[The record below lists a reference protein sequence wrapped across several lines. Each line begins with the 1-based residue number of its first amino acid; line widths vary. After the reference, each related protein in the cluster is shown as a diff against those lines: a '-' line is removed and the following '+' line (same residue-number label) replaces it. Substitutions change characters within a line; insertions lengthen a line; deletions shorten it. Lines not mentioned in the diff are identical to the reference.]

1 MLKKSSWIDLLDGK
15 IIPYIDAPDYETRY
29 PVLSPLYISKS
40 EKEKIQYI
48 AREVCAVMA
57 KLAEDVRSK
66 GNVMPIDIINMTPKL
81 TPFILDD
88 DSKYVTNIARL
99 DFVKDKNG
107 IYKVVEINADTPC
120 AMPEAFYGN
129 AVAQKY
135 FAGSEDDGF
144 NAELIEPFTELLK
157 TTLKGKIN
165 FSGVNITLA
174 ANDAYAEDWANMMYL
189 KNALE
194 DYIKAHFDEYE
205 FVNVRAARLIDLV
218 VKDDGVY
225 HNDGS
230 GEYKI
235 DVLYRLHPLE
245 LLMDDE
251 SDEGYPVGLKLM
263 DLANMHKVIL
273 VNPVKAI
280 LMQNKAMMAIAH
292 YLAGSTGYFDDAAKQ
307 IVRTNIAETSMDA
320 KDFAGR
326 KFLKKPIFGREGCNI
341 SIIEPD
347 GTFSYEAEEADDC
360 ADIYQEFIDS
370 DLVIQE
376 KYGTTLER
384 IIEKYGDDGFIK
396 IENDV
401 NCTINAE
408 HAVIATG
415 GSAVYGET
423 AMEHFKDIG
432 TVIYLEVDEIELEE
446 RVGSLKERG
455 VVSNGKT
462 TIDEIFEDRKNL
474 YRKYADI
481 TLNLNGKS
489 IRESV
494 DDIYDNLINKD
505 SNY

>member
-1 MLKKSSWIDLLDGK
+1 MDEK

-135 FAGSEDDGF
+135 FAVSEDDGF
-144 NAELIEPFTELLK
+144 DAELIEPFTELLK

-251 SDEGYPVGLKLM
+251 SDDGYPVGLKLM
-263 DLANMHKVIL
+263 DLANMHKVIM

-320 KDFAGR
+320 KEFAGR

-347 GTFSYEAEEADDC
+347 GTFSYEAEEADGC

-370 DLVIQE
+370 DLVSVE
-376 KYGTTLER
+376 TDAGRWEGKFTYSC
-384 IIEKYGDDGFIK
+384 F
-396 IENDV
+396 V
-401 NCTINAE
+401 INGRPSKLF
-408 HAVIATG
+408 VRF
-415 GSAVYGET
+415 SPY
-423 AMEHFKDIG
+423 
-432 TVIYLEVDEIELEE
+432 
-446 RVGSLKERG
+446 
-455 VVSNGKT
+455 
-462 TIDEIFEDRKNL
+462 
-474 YRKYADI
+474 DI
-481 TLNLNGKS
+481 TGIEALFVPVIVK
-489 IRESV
+489 
-494 DDIYDNLINKD
+494 
-505 SNY
+505 

>member
-1 MLKKSSWIDLLDGK
+1 MLKKSSWIDLLDEK

-57 KLAEDVRSK
+57 KLAEDVRNK

-129 AVAQKY
+129 AVTQKY

-144 NAELIEPFTELLK
+144 DAELIEPFTELLK

-205 FVNVRAARLIDLV
+205 FVNVCAARLIDLV

-251 SDEGYPVGLKLM
+251 SDDGYPVGLKLM

-320 KDFAGR
+320 RDFAGR

-370 DLVIQE
+370 DLVSVE
-376 KYGTTLER
+376 TDAGRWEGKFTYSC
-384 IIEKYGDDGFIK
+384 F
-396 IENDV
+396 
-401 NCTINAE
+401 
-408 HAVIATG
+408 VI
-415 GSAVYGET
+415 
-423 AMEHFKDIG
+423 
-432 TVIYLEVDEIELEE
+432 
-446 RVGSLKERG
+446 
-455 VVSNGKT
+455 NGKPSKL
-462 TIDEIFEDRKNL
+462 FVRFSP
-474 YRKYADI
+474 YDI
-481 TLNLNGKS
+481 TGIEALFVPVVVK
-489 IRESV
+489 
-494 DDIYDNLINKD
+494 
-505 SNY
+505 

>member
-1 MLKKSSWIDLLDGK
+1 MLKKSSWIDILDEK

-135 FAGSEDDGF
+135 FTGSEDDGF
-144 NAELIEPFTELLK
+144 DAELIEPFTELLK

-189 KNALE
+189 KNTLE

-251 SDEGYPVGLKLM
+251 SDDGYPVGLKLM

-320 KDFAGR
+320 KDLAGR
-326 KFLKKPIFGREGCNI
+326 KFLTKPIFGREGCNI

-370 DLVIQE
+370 DLVSVE
-376 KYGTTLER
+376 TDAGRWEGKFTYSC
-384 IIEKYGDDGFIK
+384 F
-396 IENDV
+396 
-401 NCTINAE
+401 
-408 HAVIATG
+408 VI
-415 GSAVYGET
+415 
-423 AMEHFKDIG
+423 
-432 TVIYLEVDEIELEE
+432 
-446 RVGSLKERG
+446 
-455 VVSNGKT
+455 NGKPSKL
-462 TIDEIFEDRKNL
+462 FVRFSP
-474 YRKYADI
+474 YDI
-481 TLNLNGKS
+481 TGIEALFVPVVVK
-489 IRESV
+489 
-494 DDIYDNLINKD
+494 
-505 SNY
+505 

>member
-1 MLKKSSWIDLLDGK
+1 MLKKSSWIDLLDEK

-120 AMPEAFYGN
+120 AMSEAFYGN

-144 NAELIEPFTELLK
+144 DAELIEPFTELLK

-194 DYIKAHFDEYE
+194 DYNKAHFDEYE

-251 SDEGYPVGLKLM
+251 SDDGYPVGLKLM

-370 DLVIQE
+370 DLVSVE
-376 KYGTTLER
+376 TDAGRWEGKFTYSC
-384 IIEKYGDDGFIK
+384 F
-396 IENDV
+396 
-401 NCTINAE
+401 
-408 HAVIATG
+408 VI
-415 GSAVYGET
+415 
-423 AMEHFKDIG
+423 
-432 TVIYLEVDEIELEE
+432 
-446 RVGSLKERG
+446 
-455 VVSNGKT
+455 NGKPSKL
-462 TIDEIFEDRKNL
+462 FVRFSP
-474 YRKYADI
+474 YDI
-481 TLNLNGKS
+481 TGIEALFVPVVVK
-489 IRESV
+489 
-494 DDIYDNLINKD
+494 
-505 SNY
+505 

>member
-1 MLKKSSWIDLLDGK
+1 MLKKASWIDQLDEK

-29 PVLSPLYISKS
+29 PVLNPLYISKS

-48 AREVCAVMA
+48 AREVYRVMA

-66 GNVMPIDIINMTPKL
+66 GDVMPIDIINMTPKL
-81 TPFILDD
+81 TLFIKDD
-88 DSKYVTNIARL
+88 YSPHVTNIARL
-99 DFVKDKNG
+99 DFVKDQNG
-107 IYKVVEINADTPC
+107 TYKVVEINADTPC

-135 FAGSEDDGF
+135 FAGNEDGGND
-144 NAELIEPFTELLK
+144 AELIEPFVELLK
-157 TTLKGKIN
+157 TALKSKIN
-165 FSGVNITLA
+165 FSGVNITFA
-174 ANDAYAEDWANMMYL
+174 ANNAYAEDWANMQYL
-189 KNALE
+189 KNALA
-194 DYIKAHFDEYE
+194 DYVQEHFDEYE

-225 HNDGS
+225 HDDGS

-251 SDEGYPVGLKLM
+251 ADDGYPVGLKLM
-263 DLANMHKVIL
+263 DLANMNKVIL

-292 YLAGSTGYFDDAAKQ
+292 YLAASTNYFDSADRQ

-320 KDFAGR
+320 QDFAGR

-370 DLVIQE
+370 ELVGVDTDAGRWE
-376 KYGTTLER
+376 GKFTYSC
-384 IIEKYGDDGFIK
+384 F
-396 IENDV
+396 
-401 NCTINAE
+401 
-408 HAVIATG
+408 VI
-415 GSAVYGET
+415 
-423 AMEHFKDIG
+423 
-432 TVIYLEVDEIELEE
+432 
-446 RVGSLKERG
+446 
-455 VVSNGKT
+455 NGKPSKL
-462 TIDEIFEDRKNL
+462 FVRFSP
-474 YRKYADI
+474 YDI
-481 TLNLNGKS
+481 TGIEALFVPVVVK
-489 IRESV
+489 
-494 DDIYDNLINKD
+494 
-505 SNY
+505 

>member
-1 MLKKSSWIDLLDGK
+1 MLKKSSWIDILDEK

-88 DSKYVTNIARL
+88 DSKYVTNIA
-99 DFVKDKNG
+99 
-107 IYKVVEINADTPC
+107 
-120 AMPEAFYGN
+120 MPEAFYGN

-144 NAELIEPFTELLK
+144 NAELIVPFTELLK

-251 SDEGYPVGLKLM
+251 SDDGYPVGLKLM

-280 LMQNKAMMAIAH
+280 LMQNKAVMAIAH

-341 SIIEPD
+341 CIIEPD

-370 DLVIQE
+370 DLVSVE
-376 KYGTTLER
+376 TDAGRWEGKFTYSC
-384 IIEKYGDDGFIK
+384 F
-396 IENDV
+396 
-401 NCTINAE
+401 
-408 HAVIATG
+408 VI
-415 GSAVYGET
+415 
-423 AMEHFKDIG
+423 
-432 TVIYLEVDEIELEE
+432 
-446 RVGSLKERG
+446 
-455 VVSNGKT
+455 NGKPSKL
-462 TIDEIFEDRKNL
+462 FVRFSP
-474 YRKYADI
+474 YDI
-481 TLNLNGKS
+481 TGIEALFVPVVVK
-489 IRESV
+489 
-494 DDIYDNLINKD
+494 
-505 SNY
+505 

>member
-1 MLKKSSWIDLLDGK
+1 MLEKSSWIDLLDEK
-15 IIPYIDAPDYETRY
+15 IIPYIDVPDYETRY

-135 FAGSEDDGF
+135 FGGSEDDGF
-144 NAELIEPFTELLK
+144 DAALIEPFTELLK

-189 KNALE
+189 KNTLE

-251 SDEGYPVGLKLM
+251 SDDGYPVGLKLM

-370 DLVIQE
+370 DLVSVE
-376 KYGTTLER
+376 T
-384 IIEKYGDDGFIK
+384 DDGRWEGRFTYS
-396 IENDV
+396 
-401 NCTINAE
+401 CF
-408 HAVIATG
+408 VI
-415 GSAVYGET
+415 
-423 AMEHFKDIG
+423 
-432 TVIYLEVDEIELEE
+432 
-446 RVGSLKERG
+446 
-455 VVSNGKT
+455 NGKPSKL
-462 TIDEIFEDRKNL
+462 FVRFSP
-474 YRKYADI
+474 YDI
-481 TLNLNGKS
+481 TGIEALFVPVVVK
-489 IRESV
+489 
-494 DDIYDNLINKD
+494 
-505 SNY
+505 

>member
-1 MLKKSSWIDLLDGK
+1 MLKKSSWIDLLDEK

-135 FAGSEDDGF
+135 FADSEDDGF
-144 NAELIEPFTELLK
+144 GAELIEPFTELLK

-174 ANDAYAEDWANMMYL
+174 ANDVYAEDWANMMYL

-194 DYIKAHFDEYE
+194 DYIKAHFDDYE
-205 FVNVRAARLIDLV
+205 FVNVREARLIDLV

-251 SDEGYPVGLKLM
+251 SDDGYPVGLKLM

-370 DLVIQE
+370 DLVSVE
-376 KYGTTLER
+376 T
-384 IIEKYGDDGFIK
+384 
-396 IENDV
+396 DV
-401 NCTINAE
+401 GRWEGKFTYSCF
-408 HAVIATG
+408 VI
-415 GSAVYGET
+415 
-423 AMEHFKDIG
+423 
-432 TVIYLEVDEIELEE
+432 
-446 RVGSLKERG
+446 
-455 VVSNGKT
+455 
-462 TIDEIFEDRKNL
+462 
-474 YRKYADI
+474 
-481 TLNLNGKS
+481 NGKS
-489 IRESV
+489 SKLFVRFSPY
-494 DDIYDNLINKD
+494 DITGIEALFVPVVVK
-505 SNY
+505 

>member
-1 MLKKSSWIDLLDGK
+1 MLKKSSWIDLLDEK

-29 PVLSPLYISKS
+29 PVLSPLYLSKS

-135 FAGSEDDGF
+135 FSGSEDDGF

-225 HNDGS
+225 NNDGS

-251 SDEGYPVGLKLM
+251 SDDGYPVGLKLM
-263 DLANMHKVIL
+263 DLANMHKIIL

-307 IVRTNIAETSMDA
+307 LVRTNIAETSMDA

-370 DLVIQE
+370 DLVSVE
-376 KYGTTLER
+376 TDAGRWEGKFTYSC
-384 IIEKYGDDGFIK
+384 F
-396 IENDV
+396 
-401 NCTINAE
+401 
-408 HAVIATG
+408 VI
-415 GSAVYGET
+415 
-423 AMEHFKDIG
+423 
-432 TVIYLEVDEIELEE
+432 
-446 RVGSLKERG
+446 
-455 VVSNGKT
+455 NGKPSKL
-462 TIDEIFEDRKNL
+462 FVRFSP
-474 YRKYADI
+474 YDI
-481 TLNLNGKS
+481 TGIEALFVPVVVK
-489 IRESV
+489 
-494 DDIYDNLINKD
+494 
-505 SNY
+505 

>member
-1 MLKKSSWIDLLDGK
+1 MLKKSSWIDLLDEK

-120 AMPEAFYGN
+120 AMPEAFYCN

-144 NAELIEPFTELLK
+144 DAELIEPFTELLK

-218 VKDDGVY
+218 VKDDSVY

-251 SDEGYPVGLKLM
+251 SDDGYPVGLKLM

-307 IVRTNIAETSMDA
+307 LVRTNIAETSMDA

-370 DLVIQE
+370 DLVSVE
-376 KYGTTLER
+376 T
-384 IIEKYGDDGFIK
+384 DDGRWEGKFTYS
-396 IENDV
+396 
-401 NCTINAE
+401 CF
-408 HAVIATG
+408 VI
-415 GSAVYGET
+415 
-423 AMEHFKDIG
+423 
-432 TVIYLEVDEIELEE
+432 
-446 RVGSLKERG
+446 
-455 VVSNGKT
+455 NGKPSKL
-462 TIDEIFEDRKNL
+462 FVRFSP
-474 YRKYADI
+474 YDI
-481 TLNLNGKS
+481 TGIEALFVPVVVK
-489 IRESV
+489 
-494 DDIYDNLINKD
+494 
-505 SNY
+505 

>member
-1 MLKKSSWIDLLDGK
+1 MLKKSSWIDLLDEK

-66 GNVMPIDIINMTPKL
+66 GNVLPIDIINMTPKL

-135 FAGSEDDGF
+135 FAVSEDDGF

-194 DYIKAHFDEYE
+194 DYIKVHFDEYE

-251 SDEGYPVGLKLM
+251 SDDGYPVGLKLM

-307 IVRTNIAETSMDA
+307 IVLTNIAETSMDA

-370 DLVIQE
+370 DLVSVE
-376 KYGTTLER
+376 T
-384 IIEKYGDDGFIK
+384 DDGRWEGKFTYS
-396 IENDV
+396 
-401 NCTINAE
+401 CF
-408 HAVIATG
+408 VI
-415 GSAVYGET
+415 
-423 AMEHFKDIG
+423 
-432 TVIYLEVDEIELEE
+432 
-446 RVGSLKERG
+446 
-455 VVSNGKT
+455 NGKPSKL
-462 TIDEIFEDRKNL
+462 FVRFSP
-474 YRKYADI
+474 YDI
-481 TLNLNGKS
+481 TGIEALFVPVVVK
-489 IRESV
+489 
-494 DDIYDNLINKD
+494 
-505 SNY
+505 

>member
-1 MLKKSSWIDLLDGK
+1 MLKKSSWIDLLDEK

-29 PVLSPLYISKS
+29 PVLSPLYLSKS

-135 FAGSEDDGF
+135 FTGSEDDGF
-144 NAELIEPFTELLK
+144 DAELIEPFTELLK

-251 SDEGYPVGLKLM
+251 SDDGYPVGLKLM

-307 IVRTNIAETSMDA
+307 LVRTNIAETSMDA

-370 DLVIQE
+370 DIVSVE
-376 KYGTTLER
+376 T
-384 IIEKYGDDGFIK
+384 DDGRWEGKFTYS
-396 IENDV
+396 
-401 NCTINAE
+401 CF
-408 HAVIATG
+408 VI
-415 GSAVYGET
+415 
-423 AMEHFKDIG
+423 
-432 TVIYLEVDEIELEE
+432 
-446 RVGSLKERG
+446 
-455 VVSNGKT
+455 NGKPSKL
-462 TIDEIFEDRKNL
+462 FVRFSP
-474 YRKYADI
+474 YDI
-481 TLNLNGKS
+481 TGIEALFVPVVVK
-489 IRESV
+489 
-494 DDIYDNLINKD
+494 
-505 SNY
+505 

>member
-1 MLKKSSWIDLLDGK
+1 MLRKSSWIDMLDEK

-29 PVLSPLYISKS
+29 PVLNPLYISKS

-48 AREVCAVMA
+48 AREVFRVMS

-81 TPFILDD
+81 TPFIEDD

-129 AVAQKY
+129 AVAQQY
-135 FAGSEDDGF
+135 FTGSADKGHDAG
-144 NAELIEPFTELLK
+144 LILPFVELLK

-174 ANDAYAEDWANMMYL
+174 ANDGYTEDWANMMYL
-189 KNALE
+189 KNCLSE
-194 DYIKAHFDEYE
+194 YVREHFDEYE
-205 FVNVRAARLIDLV
+205 FVNVRAAKLIDLV

-225 HNDGS
+225 HDDGN

-251 SDEGYPVGLKLM
+251 SDDGYPVGLKLM

-292 YLAGSTGYFDDAAKQ
+292 YLADNTGYFDGAAKQ
-307 IVRTNIAETSMDA
+307 IVHTNIARTSMDA
-320 KDFAGR
+320 RDFAGC

-347 GTFSYEAEEADDC
+347 GTFSYEAEEADSC

-370 DLVIQE
+370 DIVSAETDAGVWEGKYTWSCFVI
-376 KYGTTLER
+376 
-384 IIEKYGDDGFIK
+384 
-396 IENDV
+396 N
-401 NCTINAE
+401 
-408 HAVIATG
+408 
-415 GSAVYGET
+415 GEPS
-423 AMEHFKDIG
+423 
-432 TVIYLEVDEIELEE
+432 ELFV
-446 RVGSLKERG
+446 RFSP
-455 VVSNGKT
+455 
-462 TIDEIFEDRKNL
+462 
-474 YRKYADI
+474 YDI
-481 TLNLNGKS
+481 TGIEALFVPVVVK
-489 IRESV
+489 
-494 DDIYDNLINKD
+494 
-505 SNY
+505 

>member
-1 MLKKSSWIDLLDGK
+1 MLKKSSWIDLLDEK

-29 PVLSPLYISKS
+29 PVLSPLYLSKS

-135 FAGSEDDGF
+135 FVGSEDDGF
-144 NAELIEPFTELLK
+144 DSELIEPFTELLK

-189 KNALE
+189 KNVLE

-251 SDEGYPVGLKLM
+251 SDDGYPVGLKLM

-370 DLVIQE
+370 DLVSVE
-376 KYGTTLER
+376 TDAGRWEGKFTYSC
-384 IIEKYGDDGFIK
+384 F
-396 IENDV
+396 V
-401 NCTINAE
+401 INGRPSKLF
-408 HAVIATG
+408 VRF
-415 GSAVYGET
+415 SPY
-423 AMEHFKDIG
+423 
-432 TVIYLEVDEIELEE
+432 
-446 RVGSLKERG
+446 
-455 VVSNGKT
+455 
-462 TIDEIFEDRKNL
+462 
-474 YRKYADI
+474 DI
-481 TLNLNGKS
+481 TGIEALFVPVVVK
-489 IRESV
+489 
-494 DDIYDNLINKD
+494 
-505 SNY
+505 

>member
-1 MLKKSSWIDLLDGK
+1 MLKKSSWIDLLDEK

-135 FAGSEDDGF
+135 FTGSEDDGF
-144 NAELIEPFTELLK
+144 DAELIEPFTELLK

-251 SDEGYPVGLKLM
+251 SDDGYPVGLKLM

-307 IVRTNIAETSMDA
+307 LVRTNIAETSMDA

-370 DLVIQE
+370 DLVSVE
-376 KYGTTLER
+376 T
-384 IIEKYGDDGFIK
+384 DDGRWEGKFTYS
-396 IENDV
+396 
-401 NCTINAE
+401 CF
-408 HAVIATG
+408 VI
-415 GSAVYGET
+415 
-423 AMEHFKDIG
+423 
-432 TVIYLEVDEIELEE
+432 
-446 RVGSLKERG
+446 
-455 VVSNGKT
+455 NGKPSKL
-462 TIDEIFEDRKNL
+462 FVRFSP
-474 YRKYADI
+474 YDI
-481 TLNLNGKS
+481 TGIEALFVPVVVK
-489 IRESV
+489 
-494 DDIYDNLINKD
+494 
-505 SNY
+505 

>member
-1 MLKKSSWIDLLDGK
+1 MLKKSSWIDLLDEK

-135 FAGSEDDGF
+135 FVGSEDDGF
-144 NAELIEPFTELLK
+144 DAELIEPFTELLK

-189 KNALE
+189 KNTLE
-194 DYIKAHFDEYE
+194 DYIKARFDEYE

-251 SDEGYPVGLKLM
+251 SDDGYPVGLKLM

-370 DLVIQE
+370 DLVSVE
-376 KYGTTLER
+376 TDAGRWEGKFTYSCF
-384 IIEKYGDDGFIK
+384 II
-396 IENDV
+396 
-401 NCTINAE
+401 
-408 HAVIATG
+408 
-415 GSAVYGET
+415 
-423 AMEHFKDIG
+423 
-432 TVIYLEVDEIELEE
+432 
-446 RVGSLKERG
+446 
-455 VVSNGKT
+455 NGKPSKL
-462 TIDEIFEDRKNL
+462 FVRFSP
-474 YRKYADI
+474 YDI
-481 TLNLNGKS
+481 TGIEALFVPVVVK
-489 IRESV
+489 
-494 DDIYDNLINKD
+494 
-505 SNY
+505 

>member
-1 MLKKSSWIDLLDGK
+1 MLKKSSWIDLLDEK

-135 FAGSEDDGF
+135 FAGSKDDGF
-144 NAELIEPFTELLK
+144 DAELIEPFTKLLK

-251 SDEGYPVGLKLM
+251 SDDGYPVGLKLM

-307 IVRTNIAETSMDA
+307 LVRTNIAETSMDA

-370 DLVIQE
+370 DLVSVE
-376 KYGTTLER
+376 TDAGRWKGKFTYSC
-384 IIEKYGDDGFIK
+384 F
-396 IENDV
+396 
-401 NCTINAE
+401 
-408 HAVIATG
+408 VI
-415 GSAVYGET
+415 
-423 AMEHFKDIG
+423 
-432 TVIYLEVDEIELEE
+432 
-446 RVGSLKERG
+446 
-455 VVSNGKT
+455 NGKPSKL
-462 TIDEIFEDRKNL
+462 FVRFSP
-474 YRKYADI
+474 YDI
-481 TLNLNGKS
+481 TGIEALFVPVVVK
-489 IRESV
+489 
-494 DDIYDNLINKD
+494 
-505 SNY
+505 

>member
-1 MLKKSSWIDLLDGK
+1 MLKKSSWIDLLDEK

-120 AMPEAFYGN
+120 AIPEAFYGN
-129 AVAQKY
+129 DVAQKY

-144 NAELIEPFTELLK
+144 DAELIEPFTELLK

-194 DYIKAHFDEYE
+194 DYIKVHFDEYE

-225 HNDGS
+225 HNDGI

-251 SDEGYPVGLKLM
+251 SDDGYPVGLKLM

-307 IVRTNIAETSMDA
+307 LVRTNIAETSMDA

-370 DLVIQE
+370 DLVSVE
-376 KYGTTLER
+376 T
-384 IIEKYGDDGFIK
+384 DDGRWEGKFTYS
-396 IENDV
+396 
-401 NCTINAE
+401 CF
-408 HAVIATG
+408 VI
-415 GSAVYGET
+415 
-423 AMEHFKDIG
+423 
-432 TVIYLEVDEIELEE
+432 
-446 RVGSLKERG
+446 
-455 VVSNGKT
+455 NGKPSKL
-462 TIDEIFEDRKNL
+462 FVRFSP
-474 YRKYADI
+474 YDI
-481 TLNLNGKS
+481 TGIEALFVPVVVK
-489 IRESV
+489 
-494 DDIYDNLINKD
+494 
-505 SNY
+505 

>member
-1 MLKKSSWIDLLDGK
+1 MLKKSSWIDLLDEK

-29 PVLSPLYISKS
+29 PVLSPLYLSKS

-129 AVAQKY
+129 DVAQKY

-144 NAELIEPFTELLK
+144 DAELIEPFTELLK

-251 SDEGYPVGLKLM
+251 SDDGYPVGLKLM

-307 IVRTNIAETSMDA
+307 LVRTNISETSMDA

-370 DLVIQE
+370 DLVSVE
-376 KYGTTLER
+376 TDAGRWEGRFTYSC
-384 IIEKYGDDGFIK
+384 F
-396 IENDV
+396 
-401 NCTINAE
+401 
-408 HAVIATG
+408 VI
-415 GSAVYGET
+415 
-423 AMEHFKDIG
+423 
-432 TVIYLEVDEIELEE
+432 
-446 RVGSLKERG
+446 
-455 VVSNGKT
+455 NGKPSKL
-462 TIDEIFEDRKNL
+462 FVRFSP
-474 YRKYADI
+474 YDI
-481 TLNLNGKS
+481 TGIEALFVPVVVK
-489 IRESV
+489 
-494 DDIYDNLINKD
+494 
-505 SNY
+505 

>member
-1 MLKKSSWIDLLDGK
+1 MLKKSSWIDLLDEK

-135 FAGSEDDGF
+135 FTGSEDDGF
-144 NAELIEPFTELLK
+144 DAELIAPFTELLK

-174 ANDAYAEDWANMMYL
+174 ANNAYAEDWANMMYL

-251 SDEGYPVGLKLM
+251 SDDGYPVGLKLM

-307 IVRTNIAETSMDA
+307 LVRTNIAETSMDA

-341 SIIEPD
+341 SIIELD
-347 GTFSYEAEEADDC
+347 GTFSYEAEEADEC

-370 DLVIQE
+370 DLVSVETDAGRWEGKFTYSCFVI
-376 KYGTTLER
+376 
-384 IIEKYGDDGFIK
+384 DGKPSKLF
-396 IENDV
+396 V
-401 NCTINAE
+401 RF
-408 HAVIATG
+408 
-415 GSAVYGET
+415 SPY
-423 AMEHFKDIG
+423 
-432 TVIYLEVDEIELEE
+432 
-446 RVGSLKERG
+446 
-455 VVSNGKT
+455 
-462 TIDEIFEDRKNL
+462 
-474 YRKYADI
+474 DI
-481 TLNLNGKS
+481 TGIEALFVPVVVK
-489 IRESV
+489 
-494 DDIYDNLINKD
+494 
-505 SNY
+505 

>member
-1 MLKKSSWIDLLDGK
+1 MLKKSSWIDLLDEK

-135 FAGSEDDGF
+135 FADSEDDGF
-144 NAELIEPFTELLK
+144 DAELIEPFTELLK

-251 SDEGYPVGLKLM
+251 SDDGYPVGLKLM

-370 DLVIQE
+370 DLVSVE
-376 KYGTTLER
+376 TDAGRWEGKFTYSC
-384 IIEKYGDDGFIK
+384 F
-396 IENDV
+396 
-401 NCTINAE
+401 
-408 HAVIATG
+408 VI
-415 GSAVYGET
+415 
-423 AMEHFKDIG
+423 
-432 TVIYLEVDEIELEE
+432 
-446 RVGSLKERG
+446 
-455 VVSNGKT
+455 NGKPSKL
-462 TIDEIFEDRKNL
+462 FVRFSP
-474 YRKYADI
+474 YDI
-481 TLNLNGKS
+481 TGIEALFVPVVVK
-489 IRESV
+489 
-494 DDIYDNLINKD
+494 
-505 SNY
+505 